1 MKKSVEI
8 VIDALFTITD
18 LDAYEKHNLN
28 PKNELKDITFF
39 RRPIYEGDIINL
51 SQGEDGFTV
60 ITIDEDGEKKNVR
73 ILETIEEI
81 QTVMAKMEI
90 LKSDE
95 EIFNYLNEK
104 YKNLSKK
111 NQKKIGLF
119 KK

>member
-1 MKKSVEI
+1 MI
-8 VIDALFTITD
+8 TIDE
-18 LDAYEKHNLN
+18 LDNINDVLLHLMTKYPESKE
-28 PKNELKDITFF
+28 ELKDITFF

-60 ITIDEDGEKKNVR
+60 ITLDEDGEKKNVR
-73 ILETIEEI
+73 ILETIEEV

>member
-1 MKKSVEI
+1 MEKKLEI
-8 VIDALFTITD
+8 TIDALFSITD

-39 RRPIYEGDIINL
+39 RRPIYEGDIVNL

-73 ILETIEEI
+73 VLETIEEI
-81 QTVMAKMEI
+81 QTVMAKIEI
-90 LKSDE
+90 LRNDE
-95 EIFNYLNEK
+95 DIFNYLNEK

-111 NQKKIGLF
+111 SQKKIGIL